1 MSARPATEERRAAA
15 AVGEALLDVRDLSVS
30 FGGRSLAEAVR
41 DVSLTIGRGEACG
54 LVGESGSGKSSL
66 ASALL
71 NVLPVG
77 GRVTS
82 GSIVFDGQELTG
94 LDERGWRR
102 IRGRRI
108 AMVFQEASM
117 ALDPL
122 MTVGGHLKEALL
134 LSASLRRGAAERR
147 ALELVQEVGISDP
160 ERRLRQY
167 PHELS
172 GGMRQRI
179 LIALALAGDP
189 DLLVADEP
197 TTALD
202 VTVQAQVLELLRTRQ
217 LERGMAML
225 LISHSLPIISSV
237 VDRVLVM
244 YGGRIMESGRV
255 QELSGRRA
263 IPTRRP
269 CSSRTPTSTATWS
282 SAPSRAARRAPAGCP
297 PGARSPRAAR
307 TGRTSVTRVLRR
319 SSRSLRSTTWP
330 ASSTRSAAHERAT
343 PPGRAARR
351 RVQDARRPPAR
362 RRRRRPRARPWR
374 DARARRR
381 ERLREDDARPGD
393 HAARAGQVRPRLAR
407 RRRPARAERQGPAR
421 RPAARPDRIPGP
433 GIGAERAHDRRRPRR
448 GAARRPLDRTARRA
462 AGPGCRRCS
471 SWSVSIRR

>member
-1 MSARPATEERRAAA
+1 
-15 AVGEALLDVRDLSVS
+15 
-30 FGGRSLAEAVR
+30 
-41 DVSLTIGRGEACG
+41 
-54 LVGESGSGKSSL
+54 
-66 ASALL
+66 
-71 NVLPVG
+71 
-77 GRVTS
+77 
-82 GSIVFDGQELTG
+82 
-94 LDERGWRR
+94 
-102 IRGRRI
+102 
-108 AMVFQEASM
+108 
-117 ALDPL
+117 
-122 MTVGGHLKEALL
+122 
-134 LSASLRRGAAERR
+134 
-147 ALELVQEVGISDP
+147 
-160 ERRLRQY
+160 
-167 PHELS
+167 
-172 GGMRQRI
+172 MRQRI

-255 QELSGRRA
+255 QELFRA
-263 IPTRRP
+263 PRHP
-269 CSSRTPTSTATWS
+269 YTAALLVANPDVDRDVEP
-282 SAPSRAARRAPAGCP
+282 APSRAARRAPAGCP

-330 ASSTRSAAHERAT
+330 ASSTRSAAHERAA

-393 HAARAGQVRPRLAR
+393 HAARAGQVRPRR
-407 RRRPARAERQGPAR
+407 GSETSTCSGS
-421 RPAARPDRIPGP
+421 AARTCAPPG
-433 GIGAERAHDRRRPRR
+433 GASRSSSRTRDRR
-448 GAARRPLDRTARRA
+448 
-462 AGPGCRRCS
+462 
-471 SWSVSIRR
+471 